1 MFFTGT
7 FFRPKTASQQP
18 CKKQCAKRSELVSGV
33 NWVFSGAR
41 IFMLKRPCNSGEK
54 RSAKRHKKGRPALGE
69 KRLAYSA
76 ASPRSGANCGVAAS
90 QSQKSAMIKTTAQ
103 RASGVKILR
112 AKSRKKTVARRSGK
126 NLGRSTASYGKIIN
140 LAGAQKIKLCSHSR
154 NMPPP

>member
-1 MFFTGT
+1 MCEAQRACKRGKLGCLWCTNLYV
-7 FFRPKTASQQP
+7 KTALQ
-18 CKKQCAKRSELVSGV
+18 L
-33 NWVFSGAR
+33 W
-41 IFMLKRPCNSGEK
+41 EK
-54 RSAKRHKKGRPALGE
+54 RSAKRHKKKRPPCTWG

-154 NMPPP
+154 NM

>member
-1 MFFTGT
+1 MCEAQRACKRGKLGCLWCTNLYV
-7 FFRPKTASQQP
+7 KTAVQLWG
-18 CKKQCAKRSELVSGV
+18 KKEREAPQ
-33 NWVFSGAR
+33 
-41 IFMLKRPCNSGEK
+41 
-54 RSAKRHKKGRPALGE
+54 KKGRPALGE

-112 AKSRKKTVARRSGK
+112 AKSRKKKTVARRSGK

-154 NMPPP
+154 NM

>member
-1 MFFTGT
+1 MCEAQRACKGGKLGCLWCTNLYV
-7 FFRPKTASQQP
+7 KTAVQLWG
-18 CKKQCAKRSELVSGV
+18 KKEREAPQ
-33 NWVFSGAR
+33 
-41 IFMLKRPCNSGEK
+41 
-54 RSAKRHKKGRPALGE
+54 KKGRPALGE

-154 NMPPP
+154 NM

>member
-1 MFFTGT
+1 MCEAQRACKRGKLGCLWCTNLYV
-7 FFRPKTASQQP
+7 KTALQLWG
-18 CKKQCAKRSELVSGV
+18 KKEREAPQ
-33 NWVFSGAR
+33 
-41 IFMLKRPCNSGEK
+41 
-54 RSAKRHKKGRPALGE
+54 KKGRPVLGE

-90 QSQKSAMIKTTAQ
+90 QSQKSAMIKTNAQ

-140 LAGAQKIKLCSHSR
+140 LAGAQKKKLYSQSR
-154 NMPPP
+154 NM

>member
-1 MFFTGT
+1 MCEAQRACKRGKLGCLWCTNLYV
-7 FFRPKTASQQP
+7 KTALQLWG
-18 CKKQCAKRSELVSGV
+18 KKEREAPQK
-33 NWVFSGAR
+33 
-41 IFMLKRPCNSGEK
+41 
-54 RSAKRHKKGRPALGE
+54 KKGRPALGE

-76 ASPRSGANCGVAAS
+76 ASPRSGANCRVAAS

-154 NMPPP
+154 NM